1 MIKYK
6 NYDPDYHRG
15 TIMNKNTNSSGKGG
29 RHLKETREVKE
40 VKETKET
47 GNVQEAP
54 VSERPEKKKKHVGRT
69 VIIVIAAVILVI
81 LLAVFLIFRDM
92 YGQLN
97 SHSRTTPAP
106 TAIPSAAVEA
116 TPEVTATPEPTAAP
130 LTEEEKAKLEEM
142 ELRSSLAESAEEVM
156 SDKNVYNILLI
167 GSDGRTEELERSDA
181 MILLSINKTTKTMWL
196 TSLMRDTQVEIAD
209 WGTGHLNWATR
220 FGGVDMLINTIEST
234 RNFAIDVDNW
244 AMVDFLDFA
253 EIASKVG
260 PITVTVTKEEAAD
273 INIRIREACRMN
285 DAYYGTDTPRCYFPT
300 DQDGTYEITD
310 GFQILGYCRERH
322 YGGDTGRS
330 EKQREVLMQMW
341 NNVKKMSLTEQYALA
356 KEIMSIVSTDIT
368 MGQCASLLLQAPDFL
383 TYDIQMQ
390 QCPTPGSFWRGLDAN
405 GLSIYNTDFVV
416 NRNFLRATIYGEEM
430 TAGEL
435 TSYWTG
441 NAVQVYYPPEKET
454 GDENG

>member
-1 MIKYK
+1 
-6 NYDPDYHRG
+6 
-15 TIMNKNTNSSGKGG
+15 MNNNTNSSGKGG
-29 RHLKETREVKE
+29 RHLKE
-40 VKETKET
+40 
-47 GNVQEAP
+47 AP
-54 VSERPEKKKKHVGRT
+54 ASERPEKKKKHVGRT

-97 SHSRTTPAP
+97 SKPRTTPVP
-106 TAIPSAAVEA
+106 TAAASEMTGT
-116 TPEVTATPEPTAAP
+116 TPEATATPEPTPRP
-130 LTEEEKAKLEEM
+130 LTEEEQAELAEM

-181 MILLSINKTTKTMWL
+181 MILLSINKATKTMWL
-196 TSLMRDTQVEIAD
+196 TSLMRDTQVEIAN
-209 WGTGHLNWATR
+209 WGVGHLNWATG
-220 FGGVDMLINTIEST
+220 FGGVDMLIDTIESD
-234 RNFAIDVDNW
+234 RNFAISIDNW

-253 EIASKVG
+253 KIATMVG
-260 PITVTVTKEEAAD
+260 PITVSVTREEAED

-285 DAYYGTDTPRCYFPT
+285 DAYYGTDVPRCYFPT
-300 DQDGTYEITD
+300 DQDGTYTISD

-322 YGGDTGRS
+322 VGGDTGRS
-330 EKQREVLMQMW
+330 QKQRDALMQMW
-341 NNVKKMSLTEQYALA
+341 GNVKKMSLAEQYALA
-356 KEIMSIVSTDIT
+356 KDIMSIISTDLT

-405 GLSIYNTDFVV
+405 GLSIYNADFVI
-416 NRNFLRATIYGEEM
+416 NRNFLRATIYGEPM
-430 TAGEL
+430 SAADL
-435 TSYWTG
+435 TSYWSG
-441 NAVQVYYPPEKET
+441 NAVQVYYAPESDT